1 MNGITGWWAIFLI
14 LETNLWAMP
23 KNKSRF
29 FFPKTTNQTNVGS
42 FNNEYI
48 EYESEGSQ
56 VLSIEQYL
64 NEIIQYLGGMI
75 NELRTPSEWKIQ
87 LIMKTKFLLL
97 KDNNES
103 ITELFF
109 NSLLHRQQVL
119 EQFTE
124 GSQS

>member
-1 MNGITGWWAIFLI
+1 
-14 LETNLWAMP
+14 MP
-23 KNKSRF
+23 KNKSWF

-87 LIMKTKFLLL
+87 LIMKTKFLSL
-97 KDNNES
+97 KDNSES
-103 ITELFF
+103 IRELF
-109 NSLLHRQQVL
+109 NSLLHRH
-119 EQFTE
+119 
-124 GSQS
+124 